1 MAVNSVS
8 TSTLS
13 NILQNTVSRLQSQ
26 MTSIETE
33 NATGLLADIGLTLGA
48 DSGRYISMHQQY
60 AELNGLTAS
69 NVVVT
74 TQLDTAY
81 TAVTTMQ
88 KSAANVLK
96 QVITGLSTT
105 PSSTGSAAIQSV
117 ATGAL
122 SSFIAG
128 ANSEVAGVYVFGGI
142 NTATQPINA
151 YSAPPATSAAQQ
163 AVQTVL
169 TNYLGAHS
177 LTSVSQMTGAQMQEF
192 LTATPSSTPSLPANQ
207 SFASLFQSG
216 AASATPPSLNWS
228 DWSKASDTPLTNR
241 ISLKLTETTSVSA
254 NNQAFQSMAQG
265 LTMLSEFANQNLTAD
280 AYTALMQTAQKTV
293 NTASSQ
299 LTETAATIG
308 TMQNSVNQSNS
319 SIKLQQNVLNKQIN
333 AREAVDPYKVASD
346 VTNLSTQLQVAYSL
360 TSQIHKLSL
369 VNFL

>member
-1 MAVNSVS
+1 MPVNSVS

-13 NILQNTVSRLQSQ
+13 GILQNTVSRLQSQ

-33 NATGLLADIGLTLGA
+33 NSTGLLADIGLTLGA
-48 DSGRYISMHQQY
+48 DSGRDIALHQQY

-88 KSAANVLK
+88 KSAADMLK
-96 QVITGLSTT
+96 QVITGMSGT
-105 PSSTGSAAIQSV
+105 PSSSGSAAIQSA

-122 SSFIAG
+122 SGFIAG
-128 ANSEVAGVYVFGGI
+128 ANSEVAGVYVFGGV
-142 NTATQPINA
+142 NTANQPIA
-151 YSAPPATSAAQQ
+151 SYSTSPATSAAQQ
-163 AVQTVL
+163 AVQAAL
-169 TNYLGAHS
+169 SNYLGAHS
-177 LTSVSQMTGAQMQEF
+177 LTSVSQMTAAQMQEF

-207 SFASLFQSG
+207 SFSSLFQSG
-216 AASATPPSLNWS
+216 AASPTPPSMNWS
-228 DWSKASDTPLTNR
+228 DWSQASDTPLTNR

-254 NNQAFQSMAQG
+254 NNTAFQSMAKG
-265 LTMLSEFANQNLTAD
+265 LTMLSEFSNLNLTAE
-280 AYTALMQTAQKTV
+280 AYSALMKTAQSV
-293 NTASSQ
+293 INTAGTQ
-299 LTETAATIG
+299 LTETAASIG
-308 TMQNSVNQSNS
+308 TIQNSVNQSNS
-319 SIKLQQNVLNKQIN
+319 SITLQQNVLNKQIN
-333 AREAVDPYKVASD
+333 AREAVDPYTVATQ